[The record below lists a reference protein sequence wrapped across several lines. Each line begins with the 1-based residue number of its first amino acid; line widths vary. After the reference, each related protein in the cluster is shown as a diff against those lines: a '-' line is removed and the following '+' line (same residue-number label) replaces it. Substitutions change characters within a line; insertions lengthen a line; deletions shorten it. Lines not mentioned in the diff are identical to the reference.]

1 MSIFYN
7 IINPLAGSQ
16 NHLLTIWPLL
26 SVMTPHASEQGTAD
40 GSSSSAFACVTGNAA
55 DDSPLGGT
63 GQQVFASGCLWA
75 RPSCHIAE
83 ESAACS
89 SSSSPFSRVTGDAAD
104 DSPFGSTT
112 QGVVQYRFISSN
124 RLGYK
129 KNQHKGHNETG
140 SHIKYKIVFH

>member
-40 GSSSSAFACVTGNAA
+40 GSSSSAFACVTSNTA
-55 DDSPLGGT
+55 DDSTLPGT
-63 GQQVFASGCLWA
+63 DQKVFTSSRARA
-75 RPSCHIAE
+75 RPPCHITE
-83 ESAACS
+83 KRAACGS
-89 SSSSPFSRVTGDAAD
+89 SSSTFSRVTGNTAD
-104 DSPFGSTT
+104 DSPFGSPA
-112 QGVVQYRFISSN
+112 QGVVQYRFISSG

-129 KNQHKGHNETG
+129 KNQHKGHNDTG
-140 SHIKYKIVFH
+140 SQIEYKIVFH